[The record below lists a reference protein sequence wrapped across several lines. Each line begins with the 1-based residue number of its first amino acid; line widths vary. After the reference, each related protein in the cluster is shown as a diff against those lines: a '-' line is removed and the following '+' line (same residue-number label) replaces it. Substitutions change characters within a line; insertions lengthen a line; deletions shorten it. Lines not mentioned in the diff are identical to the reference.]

1 MILKILILGLFSLL
15 LMAGCAPK
23 ESNVIKIG
31 LVAPLTGDQAEIG
44 IDEQN
49 GAQLAVDEVNAK
61 GGLLGKKVVL
71 VPLDDKHD
79 PKEAVNAANKLVSDP
94 AVVGVVGHL
103 NSGTSIPA
111 SAVYNRAGIAMIS
124 PSATNPQL
132 TRQGFKNVFRVCT
145 TDEVQ
150 GPAMADFLVKDKKFR
165 KIVILHD
172 KSAYGQ
178 GLADTFKV
186 QAEKNGATIL
196 LYEGI
201 TQGDKDFSAVLT
213 KIKGLNP
220 DVIYFGG
227 MHSEG
232 GLLARQGKDLGLR
245 AAIAGGDGM
254 FGTEFSKV
262 AGPAARKAYVSFL
275 APPFEKLDSAKGFVD
290 AYTAKYGPIKQYA
303 PYAYDAAK
311 VMLEAIEKAGST
323 HKDAII
329 KAVAETKEFPGVT
342 GKISFDENGDTTNKR
357 FYFYTFDSEGKPVL
371 VK

>member
-1 MILKILILGLFSLL
+1 MRLRIFLAGLFFLL
-15 LMAGCAPK
+15 LLVAGCTP

-31 LVAPLTGDQAEIG
+31 FVAPLTGDQAEIG

-61 GGLLGKKVVL
+61 GGLLGKKVIL

-94 AVVGVVGHL
+94 AIVGVIGHL

-111 SAVYNRAGIAMIS
+111 SAVYNRAGMAMIS
-124 PSATNPQL
+124 PSATAVEL

-145 TDEVQ
+145 TDAVQ
-150 GPAMADFLVKDKKFR
+150 GPSMADFLVKDKKFR
-165 KIVILHD
+165 RIVVLHD

-178 GLADTFKV
+178 GLADSFKP
-186 QAEKNGATIL
+186 QAEKNGARIL

-201 TQGDKDFSAVLT
+201 TQGDKDFSAILT

-232 GLLARQGKDLGLR
+232 ALLARQAKELGIR
-245 AAIAGGDGM
+245 AAFAGGDGM
-254 FGTEFSKV
+254 FGTEYSNI
-262 AGPAARKAYVSFL
+262 AGSAARNTYVSFL
-275 APPFEKLDSAKGFVD
+275 APPFDKLESARAFVEK
-290 AYTAKYGPIKQYA
+290 YNAKYGPIKQYA
-303 PYAYDAAK
+303 PYAYDATR
-311 VMLEAIEKAGST
+311 VMLSAIEKSGST
-323 HKDAII
+323 RKEDIIAAI
-329 KAVAETKEFPGVT
+329 AGTLNFPGVT
-342 GKISFDENGDTTNKR
+342 GKFSFDANGDTTNKR
-357 FYFYTFDSEGKPVL
+357 FYFYTFDADGKPVL